1 MQCDKQDKV
10 DSEKIVLDPNRNEN
24 ENENSDSCQ
33 VEAVAVV
40 EGASASTSTSTSVVF
55 AAAADAAAAAAD
67 SHLATCCYCYYYCS
81 YSFLSIVL
89 RSWGAIKN
97 CQRSFL
103 RFFLKVLNGTLN
115 IIQAVSIFLCCWRK
129 NLWLVVS
136 VTLQ

>member
-1 MQCDKQDKV
+1 MHFDKQDKV

-24 ENENSDSCQ
+24 ENRDSCQ

-40 EGASASTSTSTSVVF
+40 EGASASTSTSTSTSVVF
-55 AAAADAAAAAAD
+55 AAAADAAAAAD

-115 IIQAVSIFLCCWRK
+115 IIQAVSVFLCCWRK